1 VDKEIDIWK
10 QRNEILH
17 KKVDR
22 QMEEIKNLNKKGETI
37 FDLARKYPTKTYSE
51 LEEYR
56 DADRHEEADSIPL
69 TDAQKSLVD
78 EVEKAIDKN
87 KQLSESQKKQEE
99 LEPIEGEEQD
109 NPELF
114 GWKEKYDKEHKLR
127 QEAETETILVK
138 GIGMNSPE
146 MKAAK
151 AKIDDMRKELD
162 RVKLENNNLFTRVA
176 DSLEVNEHHQ
186 KLNGKLQERITEL
199 EQDNLELH
207 ADNKKIARQVE
218 DQVERARKAGM

>member
-1 VDKEIDIWK
+1 MHKDIDVWK

-17 KKVDR
+17 KKVNR
-22 QMEEIKNLNKKGETI
+22 QMAEIKDLNKKNETI
-37 FDLARKYPTKTYSE
+37 FDLARKFPDKTYSE
-51 LEEYR
+51 LEQYR
-56 DADRHEEADSIPL
+56 DADRQEEAGSIPL
-69 TDAQKSLVD
+69 TDAQKNLVD

-114 GWKEKYDKEHKLR
+114 EWKEKYDKEHKLR
-127 QEAETETILVK
+127 QEAETESILVK

-151 AKIDDMRKELD
+151 AKIEDLQ
-162 RVKLENNNLFTRVA
+162 N
-176 DSLEVNEHHQ
+176 SLERFKKDNNDLFLRIAELTEVEESHRNQ
-186 KLNGKLQERITEL
+186 NGKLQERLTEV
-199 EQDNLELH
+199 EE
-207 ADNKKIARQVE
+207 DNKKLSSQIT
-218 DQVERARKAGM
+218 DQVERARKAGL

>member
-1 VDKEIDIWK
+1 MKDNDGI
-10 QRNEILH
+10 
-17 KKVDR
+17 
-22 QMEEIKNLNKKGETI
+22 
-37 FDLARKYPTKTYSE
+37 
-51 LEEYR
+51 
-56 DADRHEEADSIPL
+56 
-69 TDAQKSLVD
+69 
-78 EVEKAIDKN
+78 
-87 KQLSESQKKQEE
+87 
-99 LEPIEGEEQD
+99 EQD

-114 GWKEKYDKEHKLR
+114 EKEIDYHRYWKDMYEKEHKLR

-176 DSLEVNEHHQ
+176 DALEVNEHHQ
-186 KLNGKLQERITEL
+186 NLNGKLQERITEL

-207 ADNKKIARQVE
+207 ADNKKISKQVE
-218 DQVERARKAGM
+218 DQLDRARKAGL

>member
-1 VDKEIDIWK
+1 MDKDIDVWK

-17 KKVDR
+17 KKVNR
-22 QMEEIKNLNKKGETI
+22 QMAEIKDLNKKNETI
-37 FDLARKYPTKTYSE
+37 FDLARKFPDKTYSE
-51 LEEYR
+51 LEQYR
-56 DADRHEEADSIPL
+56 DADRQEEAGSIPL
-69 TDAQKSLVD
+69 TDAQKNLVD

-114 GWKEKYDKEHKLR
+114 EWKEKYDKEHKLR

-151 AKIDDMRKELD
+151 AKIEDLQ
-162 RVKLENNNLFTRVA
+162 N
-176 DSLEVNEHHQ
+176 SLERFKKDNNDLFLRIAELTEVEESHRNQ
-186 KLNGKLQERITEL
+186 NGKLQERLTEV
-199 EQDNLELH
+199 EE
-207 ADNKKIARQVE
+207 DNKKLSSQIT
-218 DQVERARKAGM
+218 DQVERARKAGL